1 MKIALI
7 GPFPPYRGGIS
18 MFNHSLS
25 KEFEKNHTV
34 FRISFS
40 MMYPKILF
48 PGKSQFSD
56 FNASA
61 TDKIIN
67 SLNPFSW
74 IKTVKRLNTLMP
86 DIIIFQYWHPFFS
99 PAFQFISKRIKLVSK
114 AKIIANCNNVFPH
127 EKFLM
132 SKRLALMF
140 FKNVDHFIVMSTSV
154 KKDLYKIHPLAN
166 CIELKHPVYNI
177 FGKKISKDIARSKLS
192 LKSEKIILFFGMIRN
207 YKGLD
212 ILIRSANDLK
222 KKLNDFKIVVA
233 GECYENKKFYYN
245 LAKDLDV
252 ESKIRFDFKFI
263 PNHDVGKYFC
273 AADLVVLPYKSATQ
287 SGIIPIA
294 YHFNKPVVSTNVG
307 GLSECVDVGKTG
319 FICEPDSK
327 SISKAVVKFFNSKTN
342 FNDHINGVK
351 KHYSWKFFVDKI
363 ISTVL

>member
-34 FRISFS
+34 YRISFS

-56 FNASA
+56 FKTS
-61 TDKIIN
+61 TSKKTIN

-74 IKTVKRLNTLMP
+74 IKTANQLNALKP

-99 PAFQFISKRIKLVSK
+99 PAFQFISKKIKLVSK
-114 AKIIANCNNVFPH
+114 AKIIANCNNVLPH
-127 EKFLM
+127 EKFFF

-140 FKNVDHFIVMSTSV
+140 FKYVDHFIVMSRSV
-154 KKDLYKIHPLAN
+154 KKDLYEIHPSAN
-166 CIELKHPVYNI
+166 CIELKHPVYDI
-177 FGKKISKDIARSKLS
+177 FGKKISKNIARSKLS
-192 LKSEKIILFFGMIRN
+192 LKSKKIILFFGMIRQ

-212 ILIRSANDLK
+212 ILIKSANDLK

-233 GECYENKKFYYN
+233 GECYENKKLYYN
-245 LAKDLDV
+245 LAKDLNVDNNI
-252 ESKIRFDFKFI
+252 KFDFKFI

-307 GLSECVDVGKTG
+307 GLPECVDVGKTG
-319 FICEPDSK
+319 FICEPDVK
-327 SISKAVVKFFNSKTN
+327 SISKAVVRFFDSKTN
-342 FNDHINGVK
+342 FKDHINDYK
-351 KHYSWKFFVDKI
+351 KQYSWKFFADKI